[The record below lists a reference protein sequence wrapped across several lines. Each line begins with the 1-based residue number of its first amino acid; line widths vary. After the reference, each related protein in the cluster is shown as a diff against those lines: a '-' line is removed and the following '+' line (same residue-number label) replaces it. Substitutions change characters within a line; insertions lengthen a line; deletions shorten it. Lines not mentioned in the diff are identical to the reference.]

1 MLQQKGRALT
11 TEAPGKSLHLIF
23 LEGSESEVKL
33 VSGLKES
40 YEEEQVKIQLVQLS
54 VCISQK
60 LYLSVHKVL

>member
-1 MLQQKGRALT
+1 MLQRRGRALT

-40 YEEEQVKIQLVQLS
+40 YEEEQVKIQIVQA
-54 VCISQK
+54 VCMYQSKILFVYS
-60 LYLSVHKVL
+60 